1 MRRFW
6 QPVFR
11 SEDLPKGRAFPVR
24 ILSEDFT
31 LYRGETG
38 VAHAVGHR
46 CSHRGTQMNTG
57 FIEGDCIRC
66 FYHGWKFDGD
76 GQCVERPGV
85 RWCSTF
91 TTDRA

>member
-1 MRRFW
+1 MNARITDADLVRTGPGTIAGRFMRRFW

-57 FIEGDCIRC
+57 FIEGDCIQI
-66 FYHGWKFDGD
+66 G
-76 GQCVERPGV
+76 
-85 RWCSTF
+85 
-91 TTDRA
+91 RAHV